1 NAPLARTNPLPDEE
15 STGNPNVRFGMP
27 AAADLKSRD
36 AFLIERPQYVLSYNA
51 EQRRPN
57 WVCWRLRQEDIGKAA
72 RSAFEPDPDL
82 PAGIAKVKSSVYD
95 DSGFDRGHMCPA
107 KDRSNS
113 PENIAATFFMT
124 NIVPQAPHCNQ
135 RAWERLEDYCRKLT
149 RQGKVLY

>member
-1 NAPLARTNPLPDEE
+1 MLNSIRFLGPSLLAFLLLAGCSPSNAPLARTNPLPDEE
-15 STGNPNVRFGMP
+15 STGNPNVPFGMP

-82 PAGIAKVKSSVYD
+82 PAGIAKVKS
-95 DSGFDRGHMCPA
+95 
-107 KDRSNS
+107 
-113 PENIAATFFMT
+113 
-124 NIVPQAPHCNQ
+124 
-135 RAWERLEDYCRKLT
+135 
-149 RQGKVLY
+149 